1 MEIQQHLAA
10 SEPENYSSPSEVF
23 AYASK
28 LVENDLAAAVRIF
41 RQSPKRPNAE
51 KFNAEQTISA

>member
-1 MEIQQHLAA
+1 MEVRAHLGA
-10 SEPENYSSPSEVF
+10 SAQENYSSPSEVF

-41 RQSPKRPNAE
+41 RQAPKIKNVEKSNAE
-51 KFNAEQTISA
+51 KPASA